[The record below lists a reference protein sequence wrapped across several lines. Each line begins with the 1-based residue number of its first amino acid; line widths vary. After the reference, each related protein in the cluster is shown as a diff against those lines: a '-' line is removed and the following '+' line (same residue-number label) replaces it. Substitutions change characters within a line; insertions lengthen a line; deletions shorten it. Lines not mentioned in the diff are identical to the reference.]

1 MKKYISLLLVFS
13 LLLCGLCAC
22 GKAAPIEEPEEP
34 ETIDEPEMID
44 EPETIDEPE
53 VIDAPMVGG
62 YTVNT
67 ETVPGEIPE
76 EAKTAFDLALADMA
90 GAFFEPVAYLGSQ
103 VVAGLNYNFLCRVS
117 AVVPN
122 AVPTY
127 AIVTIY
133 AALDG
138 TAMIKEVK
146 GLDLPDYVSAENDVT
161 AEELTEKGLAG
172 GWTLAEDFG
181 TTLPENA
188 QTAFDTATAG
198 LLGANYRPIACLG
211 TQVVAGTNYAIL
223 AAMNTVTAEPKEGLV
238 VMTIYAALDGNAEIL
253 HIAAV

>member
-22 GKAAPIEEPEEP
+22 GKAAPVEEPEEP
-34 ETIDEPEMID
+34 EEPEVID

-53 VIDAPMVGG
+53 VIDEPLVGG

-67 ETVPGEIPE
+67 ETAPGEIPE
-76 EAKTAFDLALADMA
+76 NAKAAFDLALENMV
-90 GAFFEPVAYLGSQ
+90 GASFEPVAYLGSQ
-103 VVAGLNYNFLCRVS
+103 VVAGLNHKYLCRVA

-122 AVPTY
+122 APVSY
-127 AIVTIY
+127 SVVTVY

-146 GLDLPDYVSAENDVT
+146 ELDLPDYVSVESDVT

-172 GWTLAEDFG
+172 GWTLSEDFG

-188 QTAFDTATAG
+188 QAAFDAATAG
-198 LLGANYRPIACLG
+198 LLGAFYRPIACLG

-223 AAMNTVTAEPKEGLV
+223 AAMSTVTAEPKEGLV
-238 VMTIYAALDGNAEIL
+238 VLTIYAALDGTAEIS